1 MHGGL
6 RESDIGTKICY
17 YDQEN
22 IKVTLEVL
30 RKSESD
36 IKRAQ
41 KKYLIF
47 LKCKYFKIFLK
58 ILTWTQFLREY
69 FLQRSCKSQH
79 RSDSRA
85 GDIFR
90 CKIDF

>member
-41 KKYLIF
+41 EDTCAMCMWLEFI
-47 LKCKYFKIFLK
+47 
-58 ILTWTQFLREY
+58 
-69 FLQRSCKSQH
+69 
-79 RSDSRA
+79 SR
-85 GDIFR
+85 
-90 CKIDF
+90 